1 MGNKANY
8 FDIIWLVTNLYIMR
22 NNDTFILGLVYWPIV
37 FLACLHYMN
46 PSAFN
51 RNSTIEP
58 VSVGPSQSQ
67 IKAQQEARGLARLAK
82 LKEIEN
88 AESDCRKRS
97 YVIGGKGTPTEE
109 THTFDF
115 VLDGNK
121 ATCTEYFGTSD
132 AFGQGD
138 NFMSY
143 GRNSRNQ
150 GQRLAQEY
158 TF

>member
-1 MGNKANY
+1 MYLRLNY
-8 FDIIWLVTNLYIMR
+8 FDIICLVTNFYIMR
-22 NNDTFILGLVYWPIV
+22 NNDTTLLGFIYFPIV
-37 FLACLHYMN
+37 FFACLHYMN

-51 RNSTIEP
+51 RNSVEP
-58 VSVGPSQSQ
+58 VNAGPSRSQ
-67 IKAQQEARGLARLAK
+67 IKAQQEAYGLARLAK
-82 LKEIEN
+82 LKEIDD

-97 YVIGGKGTPTEE
+97 YVIGGKGAPTEE
-109 THTFDF
+109 RHTFDF